1 MQVEETLEIP
11 VKAGWKEG
19 TRITFTGEHIT
30 LAFMGGH

>member
-19 TRITFTGEHIT
+19 TRITFTGEHST
-30 LAFMGGH
+30 LALLCGH